1 MHKRLCISGS
11 SYRTTGDSKRYY
23 QQMTSIGLRLCFNS
37 VIDRVSAIKESSCKY
52 LNNENNEQK
61 ITDYLKWTITS
72 AGDFMET
79 YISFSQSLKY
89 IIVYVLFLIQK

>member
-11 SYRTTGDSKRYY
+11 SYRTIGDSKGYY
-23 QQMTSIGLRLCFNS
+23 QKVTSIDFPVGFNS
-37 VIDRVSAIKESSCKY
+37 ILDRVSGIKDFSCKY
-52 LNNENNEQK
+52 LNNQNDEQK

-79 YISFSQSLKY
+79 
-89 IIVYVLFLIQK
+89 